1 MLLPGVFR
9 DQKEKAAKETT
20 LIHAMNR
27 LGAVS
32 PFFRFSN
39 ESARTPDRRAT
50 RPRKTRETRAA
61 VSPVSRL
68 QSCAR
73 SYDFIGKVIKNRIL

>member
-9 DQKEKAAKETT
+9 DQKEKTAKETT

-32 PFFRFSN
+32 LFLDLVKGVH
-39 ESARTPDRRAT
+39 ARPIVERRGRERRAKRGRQT
-50 RPRKTRETRAA
+50 LRLAPSVMCEVIRFYRKG
-61 VSPVSRL
+61 L
-68 QSCAR
+68 
-73 SYDFIGKVIKNRIL
+73 

>member
-32 PFFRFSN
+32 LFLDLVTGVH
-39 ESARTPDRRAT
+39 ARPIVERRGRERRAK
-50 RPRKTRETRAA
+50 RGRQSLRLAPSAMCEVIRFYRKG
-61 VSPVSRL
+61 L
-68 QSCAR
+68 
-73 SYDFIGKVIKNRIL
+73 

>member
-32 PFFRFSN
+32 LFLDLVTGVH
-39 ESARTPDRRAT
+39 ARPIVERRGRERRAK
-50 RPRKTRETRAA
+50 RGRQSLPSRAF
-61 VSPVSRL
+61 SRV
-68 QSCAR
+68 R
-73 SYDFIGKVIKNRIL
+73 GHTIL